1 MGAQYIVKKQIKM
14 SDILPKNSI
23 FLEDKKLKIVTL
35 YKLKIFKIDN
45 FERKIVKSN
54 KKQMQRHLFLER
66 VYVVFLWLNYNY
78 FVSLVFKNF

>member
-1 MGAQYIVKKQIKM
+1 MKKQIEM

-35 YKLKIFKIDN
+35 YKSKIFKIDN

-54 KKQMQRHLFLER
+54 KKQMHWHLFLER
-66 VYVVFLWLNYNY
+66 VYVVLFMVEL
-78 FVSLVFKNF
+78 